1 MATTIK
7 KQAGLTLI
15 EVLIAVSLLGLL
27 SVGMLT
33 AMRVG
38 LSSMGKVNNKLMQ
51 NRRIAG
57 TQKVI
62 EQQIAGFMP
71 VIATT
76 AAPPANIP
84 FFEGEPQAMRF
95 VSSYSLQ
102 GASRGV
108 PQILEFT
115 VIPGERSQGV
125 RLIVNEW
132 PYTGPF
138 SAGVFCLGRVPDPAR
153 GVTIPRFRPIQPG
166 PTSFV
171 LADRL
176 AYCHFSYLE
185 PMPKPVFGQWDPNWI
200 YERWPLGIRIEMAP
214 LEEAAS
220 SLHMVTVTAPVHIN
234 HQPGTEL
241 RDF

>member
-1 MATTIK
+1 MK

-38 LSSMGKVNNKLMQ
+38 LSAMGKVNNKLMQ

-71 VIATT
+71 VIATIP
-76 AAPPANIP
+76 APLANIP
-84 FFEGEPQAMRF
+84 FFEGEPQSMRF

-102 GASRGV
+102 GASRGT

-115 VIPGERSQGV
+115 VIPGEQSKGV

-138 SAGVFCLGRVPDPAR
+138 SAGTFCLGRVPDPAR
-153 GVTIPRFRPIQPG
+153 GVTVPRFRPIQPG

-185 PMPKPVFGQWDPNWI
+185 PMPKPVFGQWNRNWI

-220 SLHMVTVTAPVHIN
+220 SLHVVTVTAPVHVN
-234 HQPGTEL
+234 HQPGMEL

>member
-1 MATTIK
+1 SA
-7 KQAGLTLI
+7 
-15 EVLIAVSLLGLL
+15 
-27 SVGMLT
+27 
-33 AMRVG
+33 
-38 LSSMGKVNNKLMQ
+38 MGKVNTKLMQ

-71 VIATT
+71 VIATMT
-76 AAPPANIP
+76 SPLTNIP

-108 PQILEFT
+108 PQILEFA

-132 PYTGPF
+132 PYTGPY
-138 SAGVFCLGRVPDPAR
+138 SAGAFCLGRVPDPAR
-153 GVTIPRFRPIQPG
+153 GVTVPRFRPIEAG
-166 PTSFV
+166 PASFV

-176 AYCHFSYLE
+176 AYCRFSYLE
-185 PMPKPVFGQWDPNWI
+185 PMPRPVFGQWNPNWI
-200 YERWPLGIRIEMAP
+200 YERWPLGIRIEMAS

-220 SLHMVTVTAPVHIN
+220 SLHMVTVTAPVRIN
-234 HQPGTEL
+234 HQPGMEL
-241 RDF
+241 RDY